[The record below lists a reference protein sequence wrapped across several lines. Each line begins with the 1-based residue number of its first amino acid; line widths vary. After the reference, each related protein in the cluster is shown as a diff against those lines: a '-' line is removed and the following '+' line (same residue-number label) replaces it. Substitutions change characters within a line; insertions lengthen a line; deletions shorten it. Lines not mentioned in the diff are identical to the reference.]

1 MHSELSA
8 DYCRILTGYR
18 GLRNERKK
26 GKKEKLLFDIPRNH
40 TLLQKICWK
49 SYGGKKSYLKKIMG
63 AIMILSLISEG
74 LIHISL

>member
-40 TLLQKICWK
+40 TFLQKYAGK
-49 SYGGKKSYLKKIMG
+49 VMGKKVI
-63 AIMILSLISEG
+63 
-74 LIHISL
+74 